1 MEAEKVERHGA
12 VAGQVERSV
21 RRDDWRAA
29 YCDAYRAANGRD
41 ARVEESAAGWFRV
54 RTEDGKGETGMQY
67 RRKQIEQM
75 TERLRA
81 RAAGLS
87 A

>member
-1 MEAEKVERHGA
+1 MSD
-12 VAGQVERSV
+12 RSETKPPADEGRLDRRV
-21 RRDDWRAA
+21 RRDDWRTA
-29 YCDAYRAANGRD
+29 YCDAYFAAWGRK
-41 ARVEESAAGWFRV
+41 AEILESAAGWYRI
-54 RTEDGKGETGMQY
+54 RTATHGDSLQY

-81 RAAGLS
+81 TTAGLS

>member
-1 MEAEKVERHGA
+1 MTENSAD
-12 VAGQVERSV
+12 AGQVERSV

-54 RTEDGKGETGMQY
+54 RTDDGKGETGIQY
-67 RRKQIEQM
+67 RRKQIELM
-75 TERLRA
+75 TAKLRA
-81 RAAGLS
+81 RAQV
-87 A
+87 